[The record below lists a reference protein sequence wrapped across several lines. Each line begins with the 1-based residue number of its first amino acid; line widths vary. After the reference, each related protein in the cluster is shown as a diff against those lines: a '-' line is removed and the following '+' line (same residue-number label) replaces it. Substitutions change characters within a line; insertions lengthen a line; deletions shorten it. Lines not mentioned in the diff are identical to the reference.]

1 MILEYTLEF
10 EHIIIKDILDILIM
24 IYYFLQIIIGFCM
37 ICDILKY
44 VFVWQKYFTIWG
56 GAPQVP
62 ERFRKNVE
70 KYIDK
75 YKNTFIINNQRKVKR
90 KEEK

>member
-44 VFVWQKYFTIWG
+44 VFV
-56 GAPQVP
+56 
-62 ERFRKNVE
+62 FRKNLE

>member
-1 MILEYTLEF
+1 
-10 EHIIIKDILDILIM
+10 
-24 IYYFLQIIIGFCM
+24 M

-44 VFVWQKYFTIWG
+44 VFV
-56 GAPQVP
+56 
-62 ERFRKNVE
+62 FRKNVE

>member
-44 VFVWQKYFTIWG
+44 VFV
-56 GAPQVP
+56 
-62 ERFRKNVE
+62 FRKNVE

-90 KEEK
+90 KEEKRQEENQLKYHHQKE